1 MQWCGA
7 VSLKKMLMLFNI
19 YTRNMQVC
27 SALCS
32 ESSQVL
38 QQMSADV
45 TGRIQRDDI
54 YRALYLQNLP
64 PHHLQ
69 RLSTASS
76 INLSSPFLCPGN
88 VFSQLSFISS
98 YLFRL
103 FGVIKFEQRKVDC
116 LSVLEN
122 KSIIFSSAATQLTMF
137 WGLQR
142 EKLAGIF
149 VDVSQPS
156 LPPFSFKCV
165 LFSSSYTKQ
174 RQTLLLCNK
183 LLTVLLLY
191 AFSDLV

>member
-1 MQWCGA
+1 
-7 VSLKKMLMLFNI
+7 MLMFNI
-19 YTRNMQVC
+19 YTRNTVVC

-45 TGRIQRDDI
+45 TGRIRRGDI
-54 YRALYLQNLP
+54 YCALYLQNLP

-98 YLFRL
+98 YLFLL

-122 KSIIFSSAATQLTMF
+122 KSIIFLSTATQLTMF

-156 LPPFSFKCV
+156 FPPFNLNVFC
-165 LFSSSYTKQ
+165 FQAYT
-174 RQTLLLCNK
+174 
-183 LLTVLLLY
+183 
-191 AFSDLV
+191 